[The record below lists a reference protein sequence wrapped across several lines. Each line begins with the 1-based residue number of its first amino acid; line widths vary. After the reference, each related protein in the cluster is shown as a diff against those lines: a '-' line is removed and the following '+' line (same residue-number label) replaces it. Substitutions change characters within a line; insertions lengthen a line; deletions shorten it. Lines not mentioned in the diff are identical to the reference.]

1 MVADGEQGFKY
12 KIYCLTYKSMYDMMF
27 SKECLLEQAETLGR
41 MMGDS
46 VLSWICAGGE
56 DKDALDM
63 AVDRFKQGLRLR
75 MEHEAQRLTQEEMMD
90 AVVAEAY
97 AAINRTRKE
106 AEDGR

>member
-1 MVADGEQGFKY
+1 MADGEQGFKY

-63 AVDRFKQGLRLR
+63 AVDRFKRGLRLR
-75 MEHEAQRLTQEEMMD
+75 LEHEAQRLAQEEMLD

-97 AAINRTRKE
+97 AAIRGNRKE

>member
-46 VLSWICAGGE
+46 VLSWMCAGGK
-56 DKDALDM
+56 DKDALDL

-97 AAINRTRKE
+97 AAINRTRKG